1 MTVVTPALTIAVS
14 PQRKAFTSVLSV
26 DLDWPEETATKDGGG
41 DALDLRQD
49 VSTQPRIRK
58 ENLLKEGRDRQ

>member
-14 PQRKAFTSVLSV
+14 PQRKAFTSVLSAT
-26 DLDWPEETATKDGGG
+26 LAWPEETATKDGGG
-41 DALDLRQD
+41 GALDSKQGA
-49 VSTQPRIRK
+49 STQPRIRK